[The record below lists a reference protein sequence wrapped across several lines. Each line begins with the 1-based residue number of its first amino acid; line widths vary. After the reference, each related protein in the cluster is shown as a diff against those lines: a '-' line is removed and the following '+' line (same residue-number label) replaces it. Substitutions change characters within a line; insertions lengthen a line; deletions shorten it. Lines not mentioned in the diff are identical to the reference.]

1 MRPLLLE
8 SDFSQWFDDHG
19 MTLIATLVATAL
31 AILLVRITVPRI
43 VRPSVVSYI
52 DRVGINAERRAQT
65 LARVIVTTLQAV
77 IIAVAVLT
85 ILPVFGI
92 DIRPILATVGV
103 AGIALSLGAQSIV
116 RDTLNGIFIVSE
128 NQFDRGDVITAAGV
142 TGTVEDVTLRRT
154 LVRDIDGNIYT
165 IPNSAIIVAQNHT
178 RDYARVRVSIPVA
191 LGSADI
197 AKVRAIAD
205 EVGAALAEDAEYEER
220 VIEAP
225 RFLRIDNID
234 ANGVAVQVNGKVTP
248 GSQWEIGGVL
258 RARLLEAFQREGIKT
273 PWG

>member
-1 MRPLLLE
+1 MPTLLLE
-8 SDFSQWFDDHG
+8 SDLGKWFDEHG
-19 MTLIATLVATAL
+19 ASLIATLAVTLL
-31 AILLVRITVPRI
+31 AIVLVRVVVPRV
-43 VRPSVVSYI
+43 VRPSFVSYLER
-52 DRVGINAERRAQT
+52 DGINAERRAQT
-65 LARVIVTTLQAV
+65 LARVIVTTLQAI

-85 ILPVFGI
+85 VLPVFGI

-154 LVRDIDGNIYT
+154 LVRDVDGNVYT

-178 RDYARVRVSIPVA
+178 REYSRVRVSVPVA
-191 LGSADI
+191 VATDI
-197 AKVRAIAD
+197 AKVRAVAD
-205 EVGAALAEDAEYEER
+205 EVGRALAEDSEYAGR
-220 VIEAP
+220 VIDAP

-234 ANGVAVQVNGKVTP
+234 MNGVAVQVNGKVTA
-248 GSQWEIGGVL
+248 GSQWEIAGVL